1 MAVSC
6 AYCSSPNHVWW
17 DCPKKPDG
25 WKLAPAVRSISMPSR
40 HGGKSLVVAQAVE
53 NALDRGKTVLNL
65 ATGEVR
71 GPGSAKDI
79 TPIEP
84 KRGRG
89 RPKSITDMRAYK
101 AEKAKA
107 YRARLKLAKPNEDQ
121 K

>member
-25 WKLAPAVRSISMPSR
+25 WKPDNPFRSRAM
-40 HGGKSLVVAQAVE
+40 HLVSTRGSKPIPVNVAL
-53 NALDRGKTVLNL
+53 LDASG
-65 ATGEVR
+65 AT
-71 GPGSAKDI
+71 PL
-79 TPIEP
+79 

-89 RPKSITDMRAYK
+89 RPKSITDMCAYK

>member
-17 DCPKKPDG
+17 DCPKKPAG
-25 WKLAPAVRSISMPSR
+25 WKPPKAAPRLIVVDSVKGHASGDGTDDRPVQMIEQAVA
-40 HGGKSLVVAQAVE
+40 LVVA
-53 NALDRGKTVLNL
+53 
-65 ATGEVR
+65 
-71 GPGSAKDI
+71 
-79 TPIEP
+79 

-89 RPKSITDMRAYK
+89 RPKSIPDMRAYK

>member
-17 DCPKKPDG
+17 DCPKKPAG
-25 WKLAPAVRSISMPSR
+25 WKPAARTATIAHVDHRKTSLTAAITKVLA
-40 HGGKSLVVAQAVE
+40 E
-53 NALDRGKTVLNL
+53 
-65 ATGEVR
+65 TGE
-71 GPGSAKDI
+71 AAFA
-79 TPIEP
+79 PIEVAAERIAKIENVLLADAP
-84 KRGRG
+84 KRRRG